1 MDFGM
6 PTLIE
11 IPDLEQS
18 AALCRRL
25 GLKFMEINMSFP
37 QYQPECLDADRL
49 LELKEKYGIYFTVH
63 IDESLDPACVNAGVA
78 QAYLD
83 TMLETVALAKKAGI
97 PVLNMHLQRGVYVTL
112 PGGAHIYAEN
122 QDFYLGKMREFRD
135 RVTEAIGSSDVMVC
149 VENTDGATA
158 SRCPSSPP
166 RLTRCLKARLR
177 LDA

>member
-1 MDFGM
+1 MTDFGM

-11 IPDLEQS
+11 ILDLEQS

-78 QAYLD
+78 P
-83 TMLETVALAKKAGI
+83 GI
-97 PVLNMHLQRGVYVTL
+97 
-112 PGGAHIYAEN
+112 
-122 QDFYLGKMREFRD
+122 
-135 RVTEAIGSSDVMVC
+135 S
-149 VENTDGATA
+149 
-158 SRCPSSPP
+158 
-166 RLTRCLKARLR
+166 
-177 LDA
+177 

>member
-1 MDFGM
+1 MTDFGM

-83 TMLETVALAKKAGI
+83 
-97 PVLNMHLQRGVYVTL
+97 
-112 PGGAHIYAEN
+112 
-122 QDFYLGKMREFRD
+122 
-135 RVTEAIGSSDVMVC
+135 
-149 VENTDGATA
+149 
-158 SRCPSSPP
+158 SSPMFVISGQANS
-166 RLTRCLKARLR
+166 RLLNYEIQTGIRQHGTQSLNLEPIVSPITKYFAAVMKPEDIRFLMEKA
-177 LDA
+177 

>member
-1 MDFGM
+1 MTDFGM

-37 QYQPECLDADRL
+37 QYQPECLDADKL

-83 TMLETVALAKKAGI
+83 TMLKTVVLAKKAGI
-97 PVLNMHLQRGVYVTL
+97 SCFTDRGCSGHYIKRSVQITL
-112 PGGAHIYAEN
+112 PVRIPLRMDGH
-122 QDFYLGKMREFRD
+122 QRSKRTD
-135 RVTEAIGSSDVMVC
+135 RRLQTGHRPINISASVRQYHGTNRHPCSS
-149 VENTDGATA
+149 
-158 SRCPSSPP
+158 
-166 RLTRCLKARLR
+166 
-177 LDA
+177 

>member
-1 MDFGM
+1 MTDFGM

-11 IPDLEQS
+11 ISDLEQS

-25 GLKFMEINMSFP
+25 GLRFMEINMSFP

-83 TMLETVALAKKAGI
+83 TMLKTVALAKKAGI
-97 PVLNMHLQRGVYVTL
+97 PVLRLPSGAGHDSAVLSNKGVPVSMIFI
-112 PGGAHIYAEN
+112 AN
-122 QDFYLGKMREFRD
+122 QDGSHNPYEKMKMEDFMLGAE
-135 RVTEAIGSSDVMVC
+135 VLYTAIA
-149 VENTDGATA
+149 NF
-158 SRCPSSPP
+158 
-166 RLTRCLKARLR
+166 
-177 LDA
+177 

>member
-1 MDFGM
+1 MTDFGM

-63 IDESLDPACVNAGVA
+63 IDESLDRPASTRCCA
-78 QAYLD
+78 
-83 TMLETVALAKKAGI
+83 
-97 PVLNMHLQRGVYVTL
+97 R
-112 PGGAHIYAEN
+112 HI
-122 QDFYLGKMREFRD
+122 
-135 RVTEAIGSSDVMVC
+135 
-149 VENTDGATA
+149 
-158 SRCPSSPP
+158 
-166 RLTRCLKARLR
+166 LTRCSKPWLLR
-177 LDA
+177 RRPGSRC

>member
-1 MDFGM
+1 MTDFGM

-83 TMLETVALAKKAGI
+83 TMLKTVDLAKKAGI

-112 PGGAHIYAEN
+112 PERRTYIYAEN
-122 QDFYLGKMREFRD
+122 QNFYLGKMREFRD
-135 RVTEAIGSSDVMVC
+135 RVTEAIRPLSLRAGKGSIICTCM
-149 VENTDGATA
+149 
-158 SRCPSSPP
+158 
-166 RLTRCLKARLR
+166 TRSGKTSTSHSAMGK
-177 LDA
+177 